1 MKILVISAYRG
12 IGDLIFHLPLF
23 RYLCKKFKTKINLIT
38 VHNTKAKY
46 ILKKEKTI
54 SKIVYGDFNRQ
65 QILKKIVNLTSE
77 INKFKSDL
85 AVLTAPSKRLRASL
99 IISNTKKKIYFS
111 KSKEKDLS
119 KYIFNET
126 KKKFQISKLE
136 KNYKLN
142 LNIRSNKNNK
152 KNIFLNID
160 SFHNQNNWGQENYL
174 KLISGLLKKNYKLF
188 INFSPK
194 NKKKFYLILKK
205 LNNKSKI
212 NFTYNKNF
220 NEVLKIIQR
229 CNYII
234 GNESGPICIGAA
246 LRKKVLSIYNP
257 LTTPKSSKTIYKNV
271 KFINSKN
278 TKSKTIHK
286 KILKFLN

>member
-1 MKILVISAYRG
+1 MKILVVSPYRG

-23 RYLCKKFKTKINLIT
+23 RYLSKRFKTKVNIIT

-54 SKIVYGDFNRQ
+54 SKIIYGDFNRQ

-77 INKFKSDL
+77 INQFNSDL
-85 AVLTAPSKRLRASL
+85 TVLTAPSKRLKASL
-99 IISNTKKKIYFS
+99 IISNAKKKIYFS
-111 KSKEKDLS
+111 KLNEKDLS
-119 KYIFNET
+119 KYIYKET
-126 KKKFQISKLE
+126 KKKFQISKLT
-136 KNYKLN
+136 KNYKLS

-152 KNIFLNID
+152 KNVFLNID

-174 KLISGLLKKNYKLF
+174 KLISGLLKKKYKLF
-188 INFSPK
+188 INFSPR

-205 LNNKSKI
+205 LNNKSKV
-212 NFTYNKNF
+212 NFTYNRNF

-257 LTTPKSSKTIYKNV
+257 LTTPKSSKTIYKKV
-271 KFINSKN
+271 KFINSRN
-278 TKSKTIHK
+278 TNSKTIHK

>member
-23 RYLCKKFKTKINLIT
+23 KYLNKKFKTKINLIT

-46 ILKKEKTI
+46 ILKKEKII

-65 QILKKIVNLTSE
+65 QILKKIFNLTSE

-99 IISNTKKKIYFS
+99 IISNAKKKIYFS

-119 KYIFNET
+119 KYIFYET
-126 KKKFQISKLE
+126 KKKFQASKLK

-142 LNIRSNKNNK
+142 LSVKLK
-152 KNIFLNID
+152 KNYKKNVFLNID

-174 KLISGLLKKNYKLF
+174 KIISRLLEKKYKLF
-188 INFSPK
+188 INFSPRNKEKFNLILNKFK
-194 NKKKFYLILKK
+194 NKSDI
-205 LNNKSKI
+205 I
-212 NFTYNKNF
+212 FTYKKNF
-220 NEVLKIIQR
+220 NNVLQILQK

-234 GNESGPICIGAA
+234 GNESGPICMGAA

-257 LTTPKSSKTIYKNV
+257 LTTPKSSKTINKKV

-278 TKSKTIHK
+278 TKSKIIHN
-286 KILKFLN
+286 KILKFVN

>member
-23 RYLCKKFKTKINLIT
+23 RYLSKKYKTKINLIT

-46 ILKKEKTI
+46 ILKKEETI
-54 SKIVYGDFNRQ
+54 SKIIYGDFNRQ
-65 QILKKIVNLTSE
+65 QILKKIINLTSK

-99 IISNTKKKIYFS
+99 IISNAKKKIYFS
-111 KSKEKDLS
+111 KLNEKDLS
-119 KYIFNET
+119 KYVYKET
-126 KKKFQISKLE
+126 KKQFQISKLE

-142 LNIRSNKNNK
+142 LNISSNKNNK

-160 SFHNQNNWGQENYL
+160 SFHNQNNWGQKNYL

-188 INFSPK
+188 INFSPR
-194 NKKKFYLILKK
+194 NKKKFNLILKK
-205 LNNKSKI
+205 LNNKSKV

-257 LTTPKSSKTIYKNV
+257 LTTPKSSKIIYK
-271 KFINSKN
+271 KIKYINSRN
-278 TKSKTIHK
+278 VNSKSIQK